1 MRKNKI
7 WTAITVVALLA
18 IAVLSFL
25 FINQRNA
32 YATTK
37 ENEYNM
43 AFYEVVEYVQKLKQT
58 LKQNMIAR
66 ILLYVAALLEPMAW
80 VSIFYGIV
88 SSNPL
93 YVVNPYYVLWISFY
107 ACIVLWWI
115 YDEGSLQW
123 VMNYLVTILNV
134 LIILMFVFVALIG
147 GAFDMAMLVLI
158 MIFPFAFPLAL
169 LTKSPLAV
177 LIGCILITAAIG
189 FWRYRKKSCVF

>member
-1 MRKNKI
+1 MTR
-7 WTAITVVALLA
+7 
-18 IAVLSFL
+18 
-25 FINQRNA
+25 
-32 YATTK
+32 
-37 ENEYNM
+37 
-43 AFYEVVEYVQKLKQT
+43 VQKLKQT